1 MLARSSLRWA
11 PLVALLLAACA
22 DGGPLAGDEGLDP
35 AEDGPLTAVLP
46 DLAPEPGTAGTERY
60 VPTLERILNRAVPVI
75 REKQGEEAAQRV
87 VAEARRLHAD
97 LRAAREGGDE
107 AAVKEALRKLE
118 GFCARVGLRVFGPQ
132 LIRRVHGDA
141 AGKLEALRVRLK
153 AAGEAGQDVSRQV
166 AGAQQARRLLAASRE
181 AAERGEHVPA
191 LVHAAHALD
200 LVIRIH
206 ASF

>member
-1 MLARSSLRWA
+1 MLSRSSLRWL
-11 PLVALLLAACA
+11 PVAAILLAACS
-22 DGGPLAGDEGLDP
+22 DGGPVAANDDLDLAGD
-35 AEDGPLTAVLP
+35 APLTGVLP

-75 REKQGEEAAQRV
+75 KERQGEEAAQRV
-87 VAEARRLHAD
+87 VAEARRLHAQV
-97 LRAAREGGDE
+97 RAAREAGEE
-107 AAVKEALRKLE
+107 AAIQEAVRKLE
-118 GFCARVGLRVFGPQ
+118 GFSARVGLRVFGPQ
-132 LIRRVHGDA
+132 LVRRVHGDA
-141 AGKLEALRVRLK
+141 AGKFEALRVRLK

-181 AAERGEHVPA
+181 AAERGEPVPA